1 MPGRSPPCTES
12 THAVA
17 SLAAV
22 RSLVAAGAPA
32 PSTRPKFGHGA
43 EVALGDVTLVGCY
56 HPSPHNTYTR
66 RLTREMTDDV
76 FVRARA
82 LTGSAL

>member
-1 MPGRSPPCTES
+1 MRVV
-12 THAVA
+12 VA
-17 SLAAV
+17 LGSFGWDGAV

-32 PSTRPKFGHGA
+32 PPRKPKFGHGV
-43 EVALGDVTLVGCY
+43 EVVLGDVTVIGCY

-82 LTGSAL
+82 LTGSTL

>member
-1 MPGRSPPCTES
+1 VGGGGGGWGG
-12 THAVA
+12 HGA
-17 SLAAV
+17 L

-32 PSTRPKFGHGA
+32 PTQRPKFGHGV
-43 EVALGDVTLVGCY
+43 EVSIGAVTLIGCY

-66 RLTREMTDDV
+66 RLTREMTDEV
-76 FVRARA
+76 FQRARA